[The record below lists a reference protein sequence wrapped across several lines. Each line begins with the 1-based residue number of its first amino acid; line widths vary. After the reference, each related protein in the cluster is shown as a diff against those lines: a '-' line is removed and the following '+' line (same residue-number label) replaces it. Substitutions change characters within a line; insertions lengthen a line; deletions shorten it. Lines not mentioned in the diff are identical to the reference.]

1 MQNLI
6 NILHLNLND
15 DFLALS
21 VQHVS
26 PSMLGG
32 ARDAPKSASNSG
44 EMNANVMCN
53 GEYRFEFE
61 HKINIWGLY
70 ACEWWLPPVEHNT
83 NKCVNLFFRR

>member
-1 MQNLI
+1 MRIANGMAMQNLI
-6 NILHLNLND
+6 NIHHLNLND

-44 EMNANVMCN
+44 EMNANSMCN

-61 HKINIWGLY
+61 HKINI
-70 ACEWWLPPVEHNT
+70 
-83 NKCVNLFFRR
+83 